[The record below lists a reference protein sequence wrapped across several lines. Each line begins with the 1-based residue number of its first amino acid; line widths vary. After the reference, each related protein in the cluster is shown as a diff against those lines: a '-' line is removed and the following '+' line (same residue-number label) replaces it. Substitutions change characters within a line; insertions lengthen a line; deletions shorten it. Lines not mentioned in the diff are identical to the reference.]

1 MRRFDGGRRKL
12 VTDASVA
19 VKKWGLGASVDE
31 EDGGGDD
38 GDGKG
43 DDGEYED
50 GGDGDNHDDDDDDG
64 LPMSLQLIQLA
75 LRQWHTKTP
84 YNFQLISSKSS

>member
-1 MRRFDGGRRKL
+1 M

-50 GGDGDNHDDDDDDG
+50 GGDGDNHDHDDDDDG
-64 LPMSLQLIQLA
+64 LPIEFTTDTVGPQAMAYQNSIQL
-75 LRQWHTKTP
+75 P
-84 YNFQLISSKSS
+84 INFMQVIIKGN